1 MIPTTI
7 YCNEAPHVPETLSSY
22 SMEHSSHDYRRP
34 DSNSLQ
40 EEVSSEDLEQLKN
53 IVKNIRQDPN
63 LLSQVFP
70 TIPSNMLDKR
80 GSDNSFCSSER
91 QDDKE
96 CWFLPI
102 DAIRN

>member
-7 YCNEAPHVPETLSSY
+7 FCHEY
-22 SMEHSSHDYRRP
+22 SMEHSVHEYHRP
-34 DSNSLQ
+34 ESKSLH

-70 TIPSNMLDKR
+70 TIPNNIMLDKNG

-91 QDDKE
+91 QDEKE
-96 CWFLPI
+96 SWFLSI

>member
-7 YCNEAPHVPETLSSY
+7 FCHEAY
-22 SMEHSSHDYRRP
+22 SMEHSVHEYHRSE
-34 DSNSLQ
+34 SKSLH

-70 TIPSNMLDKR
+70 TIPSNMLDKNG

-91 QDDKE
+91 QDEKE
-96 CWFLPI
+96 SWFLSI
-102 DAIRN
+102 DAIHT

>member
-7 YCNEAPHVPETLSSY
+7 FCHEY
-22 SMEHSSHDYRRP
+22 SMEHSAHEYHRSEKE
-34 DSNSLQ
+34 SKSLH
-40 EEVSSEDLEQLKN
+40 EEASSEDLEQLKN

-70 TIPSNMLDKR
+70 TIPSNMLDKNG

-91 QDDKE
+91 QDEKE
-96 CWFLPI
+96 SWFLSI
-102 DAIRN
+102 DAIST